1 MMMMGHEYKR
11 GTIGEIR
18 VGSGESKG
26 FWEVERIEE
35 KERDCQKLFEQKGKE
50 VGGNESIVEGGELV
64 QSMLYT
70 CME

>member
-35 KERDCQKLFEQKGKE
+35 KERDCQKLFEQKGTPAGRKE
-50 VGGNESIVEGGELV
+50 GIAAGGELV